1 MASEADRMDDGRPH
15 DRDPGDAAGA
25 EAGMEPGARAASRD
39 ETEDVAELRKRAD
52 ERDAF
57 RSELLRARADY
68 DNLQKRV
75 RKDRAG
81 WEDQA
86 VRRFVRDLLPVV
98 DNFERA
104 LASTAEGGRGDP
116 LEEGIRITH
125 QMMRRVLEDHS
136 VSEIPA
142 QGEMF
147 NPELHEAVAEEP
159 VEDRPT
165 GEIVEVLQKGYRH
178 GDSLLRPS
186 RVKVARNV
194 KEEETTRHADV

>member
-1 MASEADRMDDGRPH
+1 MAIEENREGDNRLVGEPENASGADGEPQ
-15 DRDPGDAAGA
+15 P
-25 EAGMEPGARAASRD
+25 EAGSQGNGGD
-39 ETEDVAELRKRAD
+39 IAELRKRAE
-52 ERDAF
+52 ERDMY
-57 RSELLRARADY
+57 RGELLRARADF
-68 DNLQKRV
+68 DNFQKRV
-75 RKDRAG
+75 RKERAG

-86 VRRFVRDLLPVV
+86 VRRFVRDLLPII

-104 LASTAEGGRGDP
+104 LQSAPEGARPGP
-116 LEEGIRITH
+116 LEEGIRLTY

-136 VSEIPA
+136 VNEIPA

-165 GEIVEVLQKGYRH
+165 GEILEVLQKGYRH

-194 KEEETTRHADV
+194 REEETRSHADV

>member
-1 MASEADRMDDGRPH
+1 MDSEAENRDDGFPF
-15 DRDPGDAAGA
+15 DREPENAGA
-25 EAGMEPGARAASRD
+25 KDSPEPMPRD
-39 ETEDVAELRKRAD
+39 ESEDAVELRKRTE
-52 ERDAF
+52 ERDVY
-57 RSELLRARADY
+57 RSELLRARADF

-86 VRRFVRDLLPVV
+86 VRRFVRDLLPVL

-104 LASTAEGGRGDP
+104 LASTLEGSRQGP
-116 LEEGIRITH
+116 LEEGIRLTY
-125 QMMRRVLEDHS
+125 QMMRQLLGDHS

-165 GEIVEVLQKGYRH
+165 GEILEVLQKGYRH

>member
-1 MASEADRMDDGRPH
+1 MAIEAEDRDDGIP
-15 DRDPGDAAGA
+15 PGVEENAA
-25 EAGMEPGARAASRD
+25 ARAESGPEAPRGD
-39 ETEDVAELRKRAD
+39 GEDVAELRKRAE
-52 ERDAF
+52 ERDAY
-57 RSELLRARADY
+57 RSEALRARADF
-68 DNLQKRV
+68 DNLQKRT
-75 RKDRAG
+75 RKDRAM

-86 VRRFVRDLLPVV
+86 VRRFVRDLLPII

-104 LASTAEGGRGDP
+104 LASTPEGGRGDP
-116 LEEGIRITH
+116 LEEGIRLTY
-125 QMMRRVLEDHS
+125 QMMRRVLEDHT

-178 GDSLLRPS
+178 GDSLIRPS

-194 KEEETTRHADV
+194 REEETTRHADV

>member
-1 MASEADRMDDGRPH
+1 MAIEADDRDDGIPLGREPESS
-15 DRDPGDAAGA
+15 AAGA
-25 EAGMEPGARAASRD
+25 EGAADVGPPGD
-39 ETEDVAELRKRAD
+39 GEDVAELRKRAE
-52 ERDAF
+52 ERDVY
-57 RSELLRARADY
+57 RSELLRARADF

-86 VRRFVRDLLPVV
+86 VRRFVRDLLPII

-104 LASTAEGGRGDP
+104 LASTPEGGRGGP
-116 LEEGIRITH
+116 LEEGIRLTY

-159 VEDRPT
+159 VENRPT

>member
-1 MASEADRMDDGRPH
+1 MASEAENRDDGIPF
-15 DRDPGDAAGA
+15 DGEPQNAAGA
-25 EAGMEPGARAASRD
+25 EDAPGGATRAES
-39 ETEDVAELRKRAD
+39 EDVSELRKRAE
-52 ERDAF
+52 ERDVY
-57 RSELLRARADY
+57 RGELLRARADF

-104 LASTAEGGRGDP
+104 LASSIEGGRQDP
-116 LEEGIRITH
+116 LEEGIRLTY
-125 QMMRRVLEDHS
+125 QMMRQVLDDHS
-136 VSEIPA
+136 VNEIPA

-147 NPELHEAVAEEP
+147 DPQLHEAVAEEP
-159 VEDRPT
+159 VEDKPT
-165 GEIVEVLQKGYRH
+165 GEIIDVLQKGYRH

-194 KEEETTRHADV
+194 REEETTRHADV